1 MSLWGDKELIA
12 SANSGTIEL
21 ANTVLGVVTGSGTDF
36 VTDIAVGNFIRSND
50 ILYVVT
56 AVTNA
61 SSITVGPGYLGD
73 TMTAI
78 AANSTYSV
86 SQAPLSSAYTDGTLN
101 VQVDALTTIA
111 NTSVSDSDIVFVDV
125 TEAGSANNG
134 ARGLG
139 TGGWTKYV
147 TYLDSGGVQ
156 RYKTEVLVAM
166 KRTAAEAGDAEDT
179 VTADS

>member
-21 ANTVLGVVTGSGTDF
+21 ANTVSGVVTGSGTDF
-36 VTDIAVGNFIRSND
+36 VTDITVGNFIRSND

-73 TMTAI
+73 TMDAI
-78 AANSTYSV
+78 SGGNTYV
-86 SQAPLSSAYTDGTLN
+86 VLQPPLSIAYTN
-101 VQVDALTTIA
+101 SVYNIEVDALATIA
-111 NTSVSDSDIVFVDV
+111 NTSGTDSDVVFVDV
-125 TEAGSANNG
+125 EEAASANNG

-147 TYLDSGGVQ
+147 TYLDSGGTR